1 MMCAC
6 SDVLFYFQSTPFFAR
21 KICGAN
27 ASSSSNSKYLSFLLR
42 LLSSVFLRILL
53 PSFRSTI
60 TPLIAY
66 ILTKSSQVPADS
78 VTLTP
83 VDRIFT
89 RIGAS
94 DKILCGQSTFYVEL
108 AETAAILRSAT
119 EDSLCILDELGRGTA
134 TFDGTA
140 IAHSVVEYLARH
152 TRCRTV
158 FATHYHT
165 LVEDWELDPRVR
177 LGHMDCLVNVD
188 GGEGMEEES
197 KRRDDDDDQKVGATC
212 NYYSVCLSVSVGLSV
227 FAQLVLLSVLCDVL

>member
-1 MMCAC
+1 MCVC
-6 SDVLFYFQSTPFFAR
+6 LFYFQSTPFFAR

-27 ASSSSNSKYLSFLLR
+27 ASSSSSNSKYLSFLLR
-42 LLSSVFLRILL
+42 LLSSVFVHILL

-60 TPLIAY
+60 TPFIAY
-66 ILTKSSQVPADS
+66 ILTDS